1 MAKLDAQGF
10 AALVEAILAA
20 VTAIGPL
27 GVDLYLKLQSLFQL
41 GPDEQANVAAAVKA
55 GLSAD
60 ADTIAAVEA
69 WKQQVGL

>member
-41 GPDEQANVAAAVKA
+41 GPDEQANVAAAIKV

>member
-1 MAKLDAQGF
+1 MAELDAQGF

-55 GLSAD
+55 GLAAG